1 MPVPSFFRSNGFKVL
16 VYVMGSIVL
25 GALLAPPLF
34 WAGKAIVDEGWLA
47 GGIFD
52 SLHGSMD
59 RARFSRYFNRAI
71 VLAALLLLWP
81 CLRWMSRGNER
92 GKPLRE
98 RLLLERNP
106 RWAMHLLA
114 GFLLAGG
121 ALLLHG
127 WIYVLLDLYRPR
139 PEHDAIAGILAS
151 ALMTGFA
158 VAFLEE
164 FVFRG
169 ALHGIFARVTPP
181 VMLWIGL
188 AAFFAFVHFLKPP
201 RSYVL
206 ESVQPWSGFQMVGAI
221 FGQLGDPYF
230 LAAEFAVLFAIG
242 LVLGWVRMKTAS
254 LWLAIGLHAGWV
266 FAIKT
271 LNPLMVRDFPPEKH
285 MPWLGDT
292 MRVGAVSCIAVLLT
306 GLVAWLG
313 LRGNARNAFARPKLP
328 ETDSPSG
335 ATS

>member
-1 MPVPSFFRSNGFKVL
+1 
-16 VYVMGSIVL
+16 
-25 GALLAPPLF
+25 
-34 WAGKAIVDEGWLA
+34 
-47 GGIFD
+47 
-52 SLHGSMD
+52 
-59 RARFSRYFNRAI
+59 
-71 VLAALLLLWP
+71 
-81 CLRWMSRGNER
+81 
-92 GKPLRE
+92 
-98 RLLLERNP
+98 
-106 RWAMHLLA
+106 
-114 GFLLAGG
+114 
-121 ALLLHG
+121 
-127 WIYVLLDLYRPR
+127 
-139 PEHDAIAGILAS
+139 
-151 ALMTGFA
+151 
-158 VAFLEE
+158 
-164 FVFRG
+164 
-169 ALHGIFARVTPP
+169 
-181 VMLWIGL
+181 
-188 AAFFAFVHFLKPP
+188 
-201 RSYVL
+201 
-206 ESVQPWSGFQMVGAI
+206 MVGAI